1 MIKILKK
8 PRVTEKAALAAEKGV
23 YIFDVDQSANKYLIA
38 AAVKK
43 DYKVTPVKV
52 RTVTAGGNK
61 KAYVW
66 LKKGEKIEI
75 I

>member
-1 MIKILKK
+1 MNKILRK

-23 YIFDVDQSANKYLIA
+23 YVFNVEKDTNKISIA
-38 AAVKK
+38 GAVKK
-43 DYKVTPVKV
+43 EYKVTPVKV
-52 RTVTAGGNK
+52 RTVTSGGNK

-66 LKKGEKIEI
+66 LKKGEKIDI